1 MYFFKPGD
9 LWGPLILC
17 IMLALILSVNSDEQ
31 SETIFSMIFL
41 IIWVGVPLFIKA
53 FVVTINAKLLKADI
67 SIFWSVSVL
76 GYCVFPINLAA
87 LFLCIKMPFAVKF
100 VVVIPA
106 FLWSS
111 TSSIAFM
118 SSVIGDKR
126 KLLAVYP
133 IVLFYLYLSW
143 FVLLIQWRL
152 TYMLIYI

>member
-143 FVLLIQWRL
+143 FVLLIQ
-152 TYMLIYI
+152 

>member
-1 MYFFKPGD
+1 
-9 LWGPLILC
+9 
-17 IMLALILSVNSDEQ
+17 
-31 SETIFSMIFL
+31 MIFL

-143 FVLLIQWRL
+143 FVLLIQ
-152 TYMLIYI
+152 